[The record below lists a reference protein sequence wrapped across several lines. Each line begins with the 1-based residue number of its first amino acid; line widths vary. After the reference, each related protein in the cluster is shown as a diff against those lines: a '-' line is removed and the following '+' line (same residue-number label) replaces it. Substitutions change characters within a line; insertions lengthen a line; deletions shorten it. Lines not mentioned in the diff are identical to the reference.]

1 MPYVEVRAAQA
12 ADREAVLAF
21 CAHTWEWGD
30 YLEYVWD
37 EWLHDPQGLLL
48 VATLDGQPVG
58 VAHMRMTTEKDVW
71 LEGVRVDPNYRKHGI
86 ATALHQM
93 MQAEAIKRGATHSR
107 LMTDSTNTASI
118 SLSER
123 GGFRRMGA
131 FAPFKAEPLTAPADV
146 YGPEQPQIATPSD
159 IDDIINYLNASNI
172 FPAIGGFYYHSYT
185 AFPITDKLLE
195 AKVAS
200 QQVYILRR
208 WQRLDGLAIAE
219 PRVSQQ
225 GRQLSIGY
233 IDGTT
238 ESISLI
244 AYMLRLQL
252 TSMGLENAYAYVPDL
267 MMVRD
272 AFVGAEY
279 EWNGSI
285 FYTYEKSL

>member
-71 LEGVRVDPNYRKHGI
+71 LEGMRVDPNYRKHGI

-172 FPAIGGFYYHSYT
+172 FPAIGGFY
-185 AFPITDKLLE
+185 
-195 AKVAS
+195 
-200 QQVYILRR
+200 
-208 WQRLDGLAIAE
+208 
-219 PRVSQQ
+219 
-225 GRQLSIGY
+225 
-233 IDGTT
+233 
-238 ESISLI
+238 
-244 AYMLRLQL
+244 
-252 TSMGLENAYAYVPDL
+252 
-267 MMVRD
+267 
-272 AFVGAEY
+272 
-279 EWNGSI
+279 
-285 FYTYEKSL
+285 